1 MSNTFLK
8 SRNKRGCA
16 PTGRPSLRNL
26 SAYQYSIP
34 NGIIPRFLTTIPW
47 LLIAFIS
54 LPSLLSAQRYPF
66 HNFTVADGLG
76 SSSVNHIFQDSK
88 GYWWFA
94 TQGGGVSRFNGREF
108 TTYTKKHGLVNNDV
122 TYIAED
128 KNHHIWVA
136 TASGA
141 SQFNGISFKNYKAGQ
156 GLTDGVVY
164 CIYADTENN
173 IWFATQ
179 DAGVRKLTNG
189 EMDSITTRDG
199 LPSNEVYTITQSSDG
214 AMWFGLY
221 GGIVKYTA
229 GKAETLKDY
238 TDKTFFCSL
247 HHNNSVW
254 FGSTNGNLVSV
265 TAANNTTQ
273 KIPLPPV
280 AVNDFIGGLTADLH
294 GNIWIALE
302 HGLLKYNSNG
312 GKLFT
317 EKEGLSV
324 NTVQTVLADYEGN
337 IWAGT
342 LNGGVNLLST
352 EAITAYTEKDGLKNL
367 NVTCVAQ
374 GGNNSGLFVG
384 TDAGLYTFQPSA
396 KEKFTKVS
404 HPALASANIT
414 SIAADG
420 ANRLWLCTDAG
431 VLVAEVKGNG
441 ISVAKKFTRIA
452 GQEIISPLKVI
463 HDKKGNTW
471 IATYGSGVFC
481 ITGEKEFSYSKQNQF
496 ASDNILT
503 VFEDHES
510 NIWFGTQDAGVVK
523 FDGKIFQ
530 QLNIAGLNNE
540 AVWSIAES
548 NDGSLFFGTGE
559 SGLCIYRTG
568 KTRFITT
575 AHGLSA
581 DFIPS
586 LTWNKKQKCLWLAGE
601 KGIDKLNF
609 SNAPLTPEVKS
620 YKQETGFGIAAVNHH
635 GIVSAT
641 EDNLWLCTV
650 KGLWHY
656 NRQLDFSR
664 NTLPKLQLTN
674 LQLFYGKES
683 LAPYYTQLD
692 TGANLPVNL
701 QLPYNKNHLTFSIRA
716 LTTATASYVFQLN
729 GQDNDWLPPT
739 GNSEITYSNIAP
751 GNYVFKAKAIV
762 NGIAGTDE
770 VSFAFTV
777 NPPWWKTW
785 WFYALISFSA
795 IAGFTLFVKTRER
808 LLREQNLKL
817 EQTVAE
823 RTQEIVEQKKVVEK
837 ALGEK
842 EVLLKEIHHRV
853 KNNLQTIS
861 SMLMLQSAGLKD
873 ESAKKAITE
882 SQSRVRSIA
891 LVHQKL
897 YQTDG
902 LEKVELNG
910 FVNDL
915 AKQIQSLYRSA
926 DKDVAVCINIPET
939 YILIDKAIPLGLIVN
954 ELLTNSYKYA
964 FSESSKGTIQIYLSE
979 LTPLD
984 IGETKT
990 RRVEFIYQDTGPGLP
1005 STDALEN
1012 PSTLGLRLVKILSQQ
1027 IGASV
1032 DYSNKNGCT
1041 FALKFGINM

>member
-1 MSNTFLK
+1 MIKKWMKSVLVFFICVISVPFLSN
-8 SRNKRGCA
+8 
-16 PTGRPSLRNL
+16 
-26 SAYQYSIP
+26 
-34 NGIIPRFLTTIPW
+34 
-47 LLIAFIS
+47 
-54 LPSLLSAQRYPF
+54 AQRYPF
-66 HNFTVADGLG
+66 RNFTVADGLG

-94 TQGGGVSRFNGREF
+94 TQGGGVSRFNGKEF

-128 KNHHIWVA
+128 KNHHIWIA
-136 TASGA
+136 TAAGVSE
-141 SQFNGISFKNYKAGQ
+141 FNDINFKNYKAKQ

-164 CIYADTENN
+164 CIYADTQNT

-189 EMDSITTRDG
+189 KIDSITTHAG
-199 LPSNEVYTITQSSDG
+199 LPSNEVYTITKSNDG

-221 GGIVKYTA
+221 GGIVKYQA
-229 GKAETLKDY
+229 SKAEVLKEY
-238 TDKTFFCSL
+238 SDKTFFCSL
-247 HHNNSVW
+247 YHNNLVW
-254 FGSTNGNLVSV
+254 FGSTNGDLVSV
-265 TAANNTTQ
+265 SPVNNTTQ
-273 KIPLPPV
+273 KISLPTV
-280 AVNDFIGGLTADLH
+280 AASDFIGGLTADLH

-302 HGLLKYNSNG
+302 HGLLKYNANILQ
-312 GKLFT
+312 LFT

-352 EAITAYTEKDGLKNL
+352 EAFTAYTEKDGLKNL

-374 GGNNSGLFVG
+374 GTNNAAIYVG
-384 TDAGLYTFQPSA
+384 TDAGLYIFQPLA
-396 KEKFTKVS
+396 KEKFVKATS
-404 HPALASANIT
+404 PILATANIT
-414 SIAADG
+414 SISTDG
-420 ANRLWLCTDAG
+420 TNRLWLCTDG
-431 VLVAEVKGNG
+431 GILVAQAKGDN
-441 ISVAKKFTRIA
+441 ISLTKKLTQIG
-452 GQEIISPLKVI
+452 GQDIVSPLKVI

-481 ITGEKEFSYSKQNQF
+481 INGTKEVAYNKQNGF
-496 ASDNILT
+496 TSDNILT
-503 VFEDHES
+503 VYEDHQS
-510 NIWFGTQDAGVVK
+510 NIWFGTQDAGVVNY
-523 FDGKIFQ
+523 DGKSFQ
-530 QLNIAGLNNE
+530 RLNIPGLNNE

-559 SGLCIYRTG
+559 SGLCMYRQGNTQY
-568 KTRFITT
+568 ITT
-575 AHGLSA
+575 SNGLSA

-586 LTWNKKQKCLWLAGE
+586 LTWNEKQKCLWLAGE
-601 KGIDKLNF
+601 KGIDKLCFN
-609 SNAPLTPEVKS
+609 NASSTPEIKS
-620 YKQETGFGIAAVNHH
+620 YKHETGFGVAAVNHH
-635 GIVSAT
+635 GIVVAD

-656 NRQLDFSR
+656 NRQFDFTR

-674 LQLFYGKES
+674 LQLFYGKEP

-701 QLPYNKNHLTFSIRA
+701 HLPYNKNHLTFSIRA
-716 LTTATASYVFQLN
+716 LTTAAASYIFQLS
-729 GQDNDWLPPT
+729 GQDNDWSSPT
-739 GNSEITYSNIAP
+739 GNNEITYTNIAP
-751 GNYVFKAKAIV
+751 GSYTFKAKAIV
-762 NGIAGTDE
+762 NGVAGEDE
-770 VSFAFTV
+770 VLFAFTV
-777 NPPWWKTW
+777 SPPWWRTW
-785 WFYALISFSA
+785 WFYVLVSFAS
-795 IAGFTLFVKTRER
+795 IAGFTLFVKTREK

-817 EQTVAE
+817 EHTVAE

-873 ESAKKAITE
+873 EGAKRAITE

-926 DKDVAVCINIPET
+926 DKKILVHINIPET
-939 YILIDKAIPLGLIVN
+939 YILIDKAIPLGLIIN

-964 FSESSKGTIQIYLSE
+964 FRESPEGTVQISLSESASFNVTE
-979 LTPLD
+979 N
-984 IGETKT
+984 KT
-990 RRVEFIYQDTGPGLP
+990 RRVELIYHDTGPGLP

-1012 PSTLGLRLVKILSQQ
+1012 PSTLGLRLIKILSQQ
-1027 IGASV
+1027 IGASLH
-1032 DYSNKNGCT
+1032 YSNVNGCN
-1041 FALKFGINM
+1041 FALKFAINM